1 MDFNRVQFRSSDG
14 VNTTPELITVN
25 VTDAN
30 DNAPV
35 ITTAATQSVAE
46 NTTFVAA
53 LTSTD
58 ADTVGTNPAAFS
70 ISGGADAAL
79 FDIVGGNLVFLTAP
93 DFEAHAS
100 AANTNSYQVQVTA
113 SDGVNTTPE
122 LITVNVTDANDNA
135 PVITTA
141 ATQSVAENTTFVAAL
156 TSTDAD
162 TVGTNPAAFSIKS
175 GSESGREGVDGAV
188 VARLTAPE
196 IEPNAWAANTSSY
209 REQVTASY
217 GVNTT
222 PELITVNVTDAN
234 DNAPVITT
242 AATQSVAENTT
253 FVAALTSTD
262 ADTVGTN
269 PAAFSISGGAD
280 AALFDIVGGNLVF
293 LTAPDFEAHASAANT
308 NSYQVQV
315 TASDGVNTTPEL
327 ITVNVTDP
335 HPTTPMLSPYTTLFR
350 SENTTFVAAL
360 TSTDADTVGTNPAAF
375 SISGGADAALFDIV
389 GGNLVFLTAPDFEA
403 HASAGNTDGYE
414 EQVAAS
420 DGGNTTPE
428 LITVNVT
435 DANDNAPVITTAA
448 TQSVAE
454 NTTFVAALT
463 STDADTVGTN
473 PAAFSISGGA
483 DAALFDIVGGNLVFL
498 TAPDFEAHA

>member
-162 TVGTNPAAFSIKS
+162 TVGTNPAAFSI
-175 GSESGREGVDGAV
+175 
-188 VARLTAPE
+188 
-196 IEPNAWAANTSSY
+196 
-209 REQVTASY
+209 
-217 GVNTT
+217 
-222 PELITVNVTDAN
+222 
-234 DNAPVITT
+234 
-242 AATQSVAENTT
+242 
-253 FVAALTSTD
+253 
-262 ADTVGTN
+262 
-269 PAAFSISGGAD
+269 SGGAD
-280 AALFDIVGGNLVF
+280 AALFDIVGVKLVF
-293 LTAPDFEAHASAANT
+293 LTAPDFEVGRAAGK
-308 NSYQVQV
+308 VR
-315 TASDGVNTTPEL
+315 G
-327 ITVNVTDP
+327 
-335 HPTTPMLSPYTTLFR
+335 
-350 SENTTFVAAL
+350 
-360 TSTDADTVGTNPAAF
+360 
-375 SISGGADAALFDIV
+375 
-389 GGNLVFLTAPDFEA
+389 
-403 HASAGNTDGYE
+403 
-414 EQVAAS
+414 
-420 DGGNTTPE
+420 
-428 LITVNVT
+428 
-435 DANDNAPVITTAA
+435 
-448 TQSVAE
+448 
-454 NTTFVAALT
+454 
-463 STDADTVGTN
+463 
-473 PAAFSISGGA
+473 
-483 DAALFDIVGGNLVFL
+483 
-498 TAPDFEAHA
+498 